1 MAPPALGALDVVLA
15 AASKTA
21 MVLRPLCRE
30 DVLTAAAAPTV
41 VPVAAAAEPPVPLT
55 SAAGAVGATP
65 CPLRLGD
72 VVVVA
77 MAKTPLLERLRAA
90 SKSAFFV
97 SFCLVGMAMGIIA
110 EVLMLAQKH
119 KNEGMV
125 AKIGGC
131 GRVGVGVT
139 MRKPTT
145 SYFLFLVTFRHNR
158 ICGLAVAFKN
168 IVFGCLPALP
178 KKIPKSRCLGRAA
191 PNQPKCQ

>member
-41 VPVAAAAEPPVPLT
+41 PVAAAAEPPVPLT
-55 SAAGAVGATP
+55 SAAGAVGVTP
-65 CPLRLGD
+65 CPLRLGN

-90 SKSAFFV
+90 SKSAFFF

-110 EVLMLAQKH
+110 EVLMLAQ
-119 KNEGMV
+119 N
-125 AKIGGC
+125 I
-131 GRVGVGVT
+131 R
-139 MRKPTT
+139 MREW
-145 SYFLFLVTFRHNR
+145 
-158 ICGLAVAFKN
+158 
-168 IVFGCLPALP
+168 
-178 KKIPKSRCLGRAA
+178 
-191 PNQPKCQ
+191 